1 MSSSLIPLSLNPPL
15 LSFHLHRTTSSPSP
29 LISFS
34 RASKFPI
41 RATSSSSD
49 HEEIRWLREE
59 QRWLR
64 EEQRWLREEQRW
76 IRERESLLREISE
89 LKLQIKALENRNLS
103 DGASVSVSDTISNIA
118 GLLQML
124 KEKNMIAERA
134 TVAEKEKFEEEEQ
147 QKEVV
152 KILEGEKKRRKA
164 LRVGSEGED
173 VKAMQE
179 ELLKLGFFSGEEDME
194 YSSFSTGTERAVKTW
209 QAAKGVTEDG
219 IMTSELLERLYME
232 HRVEDSDTNM
242 NADQKGIIQTIPP
255 KEGPNG
261 APIASIT
268 EISEI
273 KQTVVKEGA
282 TEVDLSER
290 RVFLL
295 GENRWEEPSRLA
307 GRGNQDA
314 GSKAKKATTQCL
326 TCRGEGRLMC
336 LECDGTGEPNIEP
349 QFIEWVDEGMKC
361 PYCEGLGY
369 TICDVCEGKAVV

>member
-1 MSSSLIPLSLNPPL
+1 M
-15 LSFHLHRTTSSPSP
+15 
-29 LISFS
+29 
-34 RASKFPI
+34 
-41 RATSSSSD
+41 
-49 HEEIRWLREE
+49 
-59 QRWLR
+59 
-64 EEQRWLREEQRW
+64 
-76 IRERESLLREISE
+76 
-89 LKLQIKALENRNLS
+89 QIKALENRNLS

-152 KILEGEKKRRKA
+152 KVLEGEKKKRKA

-209 QAAKGVTEDG
+209 QAAMGVTEDG
-219 IMTSELLERLYME
+219 IMTSELLESLYME
-232 HRVEDSDTNM
+232 HRVEDTDTNM

-255 KEGPNG
+255 KEGTNG

>member
-1 MSSSLIPLSLNPPL
+1 
-15 LSFHLHRTTSSPSP
+15 LHRTTSSPPP

-152 KILEGEKKRRKA
+152 KVLEGEKKKRKA

-179 ELLKLGFFSGEEDME
+179 ELLKLGFFSSEEDME

-232 HRVEDSDTNM
+232 HRVEDTDTNM
-242 NADQKGIIQTIPP
+242 NADQKGIIQTIPRKNP
-255 KEGPNG
+255 
-261 APIASIT
+261 A
-268 EISEI
+268 
-273 KQTVVKEGA
+273 
-282 TEVDLSER
+282 
-290 RVFLL
+290 L
-295 GENRWEEPSRLA
+295 GLKVSA
-307 GRGNQDA
+307 
-314 GSKAKKATTQCL
+314 
-326 TCRGEGRLMC
+326 
-336 LECDGTGEPNIEP
+336 
-349 QFIEWVDEGMKC
+349 
-361 PYCEGLGY
+361 YY
-369 TICDVCEGKAVV
+369 

>member
-15 LSFHLHRTTSSPSP
+15 LSFHLHRTTCSPP
-29 LISFS
+29 LLISFS

-64 EEQRWLREEQRW
+64 EEQRWFREEQRW

-118 GLLQML
+118 GLLQ
-124 KEKNMIAERA
+124 
-134 TVAEKEKFEEEEQ
+134 
-147 QKEVV
+147 
-152 KILEGEKKRRKA
+152 
-164 LRVGSEGED
+164 
-173 VKAMQE
+173 E

-209 QAAKGVTEDG
+209 QAAMGVTEDG
-219 IMTSELLERLYME
+219 IMTSELLESLYME
-232 HRVEDSDTNM
+232 HRVEDNDTNM

-255 KEGPNG
+255 KEGTNG

>member
-1 MSSSLIPLSLNPPL
+1 M
-15 LSFHLHRTTSSPSP
+15 
-29 LISFS
+29 
-34 RASKFPI
+34 
-41 RATSSSSD
+41 
-49 HEEIRWLREE
+49 
-59 QRWLR
+59 
-64 EEQRWLREEQRW
+64 
-76 IRERESLLREISE
+76 
-89 LKLQIKALENRNLS
+89 KALENRHLS

-124 KEKNMIAERA
+124 KEKNMIVERA

-152 KILEGEKKRRKA
+152 KVLEGEKKKRKA
-164 LRVGSEGED
+164 LRVGSEGKD

-179 ELLKLGFFSGEEDME
+179 ELLKLGFFSGEEDIE

-209 QAAKGVTEDG
+209 QAAIGVTEDG

-232 HRVEDSDTNM
+232 HQVEDTDTNM

-255 KEGPNG
+255 MEGTNG
-261 APIASIT
+261 APIASFT

-326 TCRGEGRLMC
+326 TCHGEGRLMC

>member
-1 MSSSLIPLSLNPPL
+1 
-15 LSFHLHRTTSSPSP
+15 
-29 LISFS
+29 
-34 RASKFPI
+34 
-41 RATSSSSD
+41 
-49 HEEIRWLREE
+49 
-59 QRWLR
+59 
-64 EEQRWLREEQRW
+64 
-76 IRERESLLREISE
+76 
-89 LKLQIKALENRNLS
+89 
-103 DGASVSVSDTISNIA
+103 
-118 GLLQML
+118 
-124 KEKNMIAERA
+124 
-134 TVAEKEKFEEEEQ
+134 
-147 QKEVV
+147 
-152 KILEGEKKRRKA
+152 
-164 LRVGSEGED
+164 
-173 VKAMQE
+173 
-179 ELLKLGFFSGEEDME
+179 ME

-209 QAAKGVTEDG
+209 QAAMGVTEDG
-219 IMTSELLERLYME
+219 IMTSELLESLCME
-232 HRVEDSDTNM
+232 HRVEDTDTNM

-255 KEGPNG
+255 KEGTNG